1 MTSEPAGIPQSFWS
15 QFLIWASRVG
25 LAGKLAVAL
34 AVAAIGAGFA
44 TYGALTATP
53 PFGNDPNT
61 VSLLLTLDL
70 ALLLL
75 LGAIVARRIVAL
87 WIERRRG
94 LAGSRLHVR
103 VVATFSLLA
112 VMPAIIVAAFSA
124 IFFYVGVQSWF
135 SERVRTAIVE
145 SRAVAQAYLHEHQQV
160 IRADALA
167 MANDLNREAARLL
180 TDPGRFAQVVATQAA
195 LRALTEAIVFDGSGR
210 MLARSGLSFT
220 LEFEPIPESALERA
234 RQGEVVLMVTD
245 TDDRVR
251 ALTRLDRFVDTFL
264 FVGRLVEAARPQS
277 HGSGAGRRRRLC
289 GA

>member
-1 MTSEPAGIPQSFWS
+1 MTSEPAGMPQSFWN

-44 TYGALTATP
+44 TYAALTATP

-75 LGAIVARRIVAL
+75 LGAIIARRIVGL

-124 IFFYVGVQSWF
+124 IFFMSASSPGSANGCAPR
-135 SERVRTAIVE
+135 ST
-145 SRAVAQAYLHEHQQV
+145 SRAPSPKP
-160 IRADALA
+160 I
-167 MANDLNREAARLL
+167 
-180 TDPGRFAQVVATQAA
+180 
-195 LRALTEAIVFDGSGR
+195 
-210 MLARSGLSFT
+210 FT
-220 LEFEPIPESALERA
+220 STSR
-234 RQGEVVLMVTD
+234 
-245 TDDRVR
+245 
-251 ALTRLDRFVDTFL
+251 
-264 FVGRLVEAARPQS
+264 
-277 HGSGAGRRRRLC
+277 
-289 GA
+289 

>member
-61 VSLLLTLDL
+61 VSLLLTFDL

-103 VVATFSLLA
+103 VVAA
-112 VMPAIIVAAFSA
+112 SA
-124 IFFYVGVQSWF
+124 CW
-135 SERVRTAIVE
+135 R
-145 SRAVAQAYLHEHQQV
+145 
-160 IRADALA
+160 
-167 MANDLNREAARLL
+167 
-180 TDPGRFAQVVATQAA
+180 
-195 LRALTEAIVFDGSGR
+195 
-210 MLARSGLSFT
+210 
-220 LEFEPIPESALERA
+220 
-234 RQGEVVLMVTD
+234 
-245 TDDRVR
+245 
-251 ALTRLDRFVDTFL
+251 
-264 FVGRLVEAARPQS
+264 
-277 HGSGAGRRRRLC
+277 
-289 GA
+289 